1 MIKPKKINFKSIK
14 VKLLAIFIL
23 VTTVPVILFGTISYF
38 KSYSILNENV
48 VNNTG
53 QTLSEVNRNLDN
65 YFHQIS
71 SSVNL
76 IGTDSYI
83 ASLPSNSNNLP
94 YVLNMLKQL
103 KNSDPNI
110 ISVYFSDTNKN
121 LYLEPMQKLDSS
133 YDPTSRDWYKNAVA
147 KNGKVVFTS
156 PYKDAST
163 GKLVISASRAVYK
176 DTNLVGV
183 VSLDIDL
190 SVLNKDLLNV
200 KVGKSGYVYMTDNHG
215 IIMIHPDNS
224 LIGTSAST
232 WDSIKSSNSG
242 FIKYTYKGANKFS
255 TFTTNKTTGWKVAS
269 AMKESELSND
279 TNAIGTLILIF
290 AFGTLI
296 AAVLIAIFMS
306 NWIYKN
312 ISKLKS
318 VFETASS
325 GDLSVVVDIT
335 SKDEFED
342 LGNNFNK
349 MIKNIHELVEGIKA
363 SAVTIHDSA
372 LNISDMS
379 KETNNAINEV
389 SVTIDEVA
397 QGASSQSHD
406 ISNSVDKFNKL
417 AQKINNISNKT
428 HEINEISD
436 VTNILNDEGLN
447 IIAKLI
453 EKTGLV
459 SSSSNEVSSG
469 IKDMSASSK
478 DIIIITDTINSI
490 AEQTNLLAL
499 NAAIEAARAG
509 DAGKGFSVVAE
520 EIRKLAEECTTAT
533 NKIQQLVEKINIK
546 TNTVADSV
554 DTSLKVVN
562 EQAEA
567 IDQTK
572 IIFNEI
578 SMSIKD
584 LMGQVLQI
592 QETISDTNKSKD
604 GILLSMQNISAISE
618 ESSASAEEVS
628 ATTEEL
634 AATMNEFNS
643 SAEKLS
649 EIAEQLQIEVN
660 KFK

>member
-1 MIKPKKINFKSIK
+1 MIKLTKINLKSIRI
-14 VKLLAIFIL
+14 KLLAIFIL
-23 VTTVPVILFGTISYF
+23 ITTIPVILFGTISYF

-65 YFHQIS
+65 YFHQVS
-71 SSVNL
+71 SSLDL

-83 ASLPSNSNNLP
+83 ANLISEPNNLP
-94 YVLNMLKQL
+94 HVLDMLKQV
-103 KNSDPNI
+103 KNTNPNI
-110 ISVYFSDTNKN
+110 MAVYFSDINKN
-121 LYLEPMQKLDSS
+121 FYIEPMQKIDSG

-147 KNGKVVFTS
+147 KNGTVVFTP
-156 PYKDAST
+156 PYKDAIT
-163 GKLVISASRAVYK
+163 GKTIISASKAVYK
-176 DTNLVGV
+176 GSTLVGV
-183 VSLDIDL
+183 VSLDVDL
-190 SVLNKDLLNV
+190 SVLSKDLLKI
-200 KVGKSGYVYMTDNHG
+200 KVGKSGYIYMTDNHG
-215 IIMIHPDNS
+215 IIITHPDKT
-224 LIGTSAST
+224 LIGTNAST
-232 WDSIKSSNSG
+232 WDLIKSSNSG

-255 TFTTNKTTGWKVAS
+255 TFTTNKTTNWKVAS

-279 TNAIGTLILIF
+279 TNAVKNIVLIF

-296 AAVLIAIFMS
+296 AAILIAIFMS

-312 ISKLKS
+312 ISKLKNA
-318 VFETASS
+318 FKTASS
-325 GDLSVVVDIT
+325 GNLSAVVDIT

-342 LGNNFNK
+342 LGDSFNK
-349 MIKNIHELVEGIKA
+349 MMQNIHELVEGIKT
-363 SAVTIHDSA
+363 SAITINDAA
-372 LNISDMS
+372 LNISSMS
-379 KETNNAINEV
+379 KETNNAINEI
-389 SVTIDEVA
+389 SVTIDQVA

-406 ISNSVDKFNKL
+406 ISKSADEFNSL
-417 AQKINNISNKT
+417 AQKINDISNKT

-447 IIAKLI
+447 IIATLI
-453 EKTGLV
+453 EKTNLV
-459 SSSSNEVSSG
+459 TSSSNEVSSE
-469 IKDMSASSK
+469 IKDMSESSK

-520 EIRKLAEECTTAT
+520 EIRKLAEECSDAT
-533 NKIQQLVEKINIK
+533 NKIQQLVEKINAK
-546 TNTVADSV
+546 TNTAASSV
-554 DTSLKVVN
+554 DASLKVVS
-562 EQAEA
+562 EQAVS

-578 SMSIKD
+578 SLSIKD
-584 LMGQVLQI
+584 LMAQVMRI
-592 QETISDTNKSKD
+592 QETISETSKSKD
-604 GILLSMQNISAISE
+604 EILISMQNISAISE
-618 ESSASAEEVS
+618 ESSASTEEVS

-634 AATMNEFNS
+634 AATMNEFNG

-649 EIAEQLQIEVN
+649 GIAENLQVEVN

>member
-1 MIKPKKINFKSIK
+1 MIKFTKINLNSIK

-38 KSYSILNENV
+38 KSYNILNENV
-48 VNNTG
+48 INSTG

-71 SSVNL
+71 SSIDL
-76 IGTDSYI
+76 IGTDPYI
-83 ASLPSNSNNLP
+83 ANLISEPNNLP
-94 YVLNMLKQL
+94 YVLDMLKQV
-103 KNSDPNI
+103 KNTNPNI
-110 ISVYFSDTNKN
+110 MAVYFSDINKN
-121 LYLEPMQKLDSS
+121 FYIEPMQKIDSS
-133 YDPTSRDWYKNAVA
+133 YDPTSRDWYKNAIT
-147 KNGKVVFTS
+147 KNGNVVFTP
-156 PYKDAST
+156 PYKDAIT
-163 GKLVISASRAVYK
+163 GKTIISASKAIYK
-176 DTNLVGV
+176 DNTLVGV

-190 SVLNKDLLNV
+190 SVLSKDLVNI
-200 KVGKSGYVYMTDNHG
+200 KVGKSGYIYMTDAKG
-215 IIMIHPDNS
+215 VIITHPDKT
-224 LIGTSAST
+224 LIGTAAST
-232 WDSIKSSNSG
+232 WDLIKSSNSG
-242 FIKYTYKGANKFS
+242 FIKYTYNGANKFS

-269 AMKESELSND
+269 AMKEAELSND
-279 TNAIGTLILIF
+279 TNAIKNIILIF

-318 VFETASS
+318 AFAAASN
-325 GDLSVVVDIT
+325 GDLSAVVTIN

-342 LGNNFNK
+342 LGKSFNK
-349 MIKNIHELVEGIKA
+349 MIENLHNLIGGIKN
-363 SAVTIHDSA
+363 SSTIISDA
-372 LNISDMS
+372 AINISNMS
-379 KETNNAINEV
+379 KETNNAINEI
-389 SVTIDEVA
+389 SVTIDQVA
-397 QGASSQSHD
+397 QGASSQSSD
-406 ISNSVDKFNKL
+406 ISKSADEFNSL
-417 AQKINNISNKT
+417 AQKINDISHKT

-447 IIAKLI
+447 IITKLI
-453 EKTGLV
+453 EKTSLV

-469 IKDMSASSK
+469 IRDMSTSSN

-509 DAGKGFSVVAE
+509 EAGRGFSVVAE
-520 EIRKLAEECTTAT
+520 EIRKLAEECTAAT
-533 NKIQQLVEKINIK
+533 NEIQQLVEKINSK
-546 TNTVADSV
+546 TNTVAISV

-562 EQAEA
+562 EQTEA

-578 SMSIKD
+578 SMSIND
-584 LMGQVLQI
+584 LVGQVLQI
-592 QETISDTNKSKD
+592 QEALSETNKSKD
-604 GILLSMQNISAISE
+604 GILVNMQNISAISE
-618 ESSASAEEVS
+618 ESSASTEEVS